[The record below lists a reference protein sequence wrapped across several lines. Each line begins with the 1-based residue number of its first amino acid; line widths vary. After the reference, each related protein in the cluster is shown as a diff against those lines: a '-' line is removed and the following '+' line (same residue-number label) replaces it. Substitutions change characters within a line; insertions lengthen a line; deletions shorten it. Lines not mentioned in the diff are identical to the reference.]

1 MFANLVFSRSL
12 SQTASK
18 GNDNE
23 DKIETMVNETSEHL
37 KLNVAL
43 VGATGMVGRTML
55 RVMEERD
62 FPVARLLPVASSKSV
77 GSTVPFKGEEVTVV
91 SMEDALKQAPHVAL
105 FSAGGS
111 ISTEWAPRF
120 AEVGTTVVDNSSAWR
135 MSPDHKL
142 IVPEVNG
149 GAVED
154 SDLVIAN
161 PNCTTMQL
169 VMCLKP
175 LHDRWRIRRGVV
187 NTYQSVTGTGQAAVA
202 QLEAER
208 NGEEGTQVYPHPID
222 KNCLP
227 HCDTF
232 QDNGY
237 TREEMKVHHETKKIM
252 GDDTIQLSCTAV
264 RVPVV
269 GGHSEAV
276 YVEFENEYDLD
287 EVRDALASFPGVV
300 LEDEPT
306 ENKYPM
312 PRDAEGKDDVFVGRL
327 RRDLGNPNGLHLWIV
342 ADNLRK
348 GAATNTVQIAEHL
361 HKQGRWS

>member
-1 MFANLVFSRSL
+1 MNPEL
-12 SQTASK
+12 TP
-18 GNDNE
+18 
-23 DKIETMVNETSEHL
+23 
-37 KLNVAL
+37 LNVAV

-55 RVMEERD
+55 SVLEARN
-62 FPVARLLPVASSKSV
+62 FPVATLLPVASARSV
-77 GSTVPFKGEEVTVV
+77 GSTVTFRGQEVEVV
-91 SMEDALKQAPHVAL
+91 SIEDALAQKPHVAL
-105 FSAGGS
+105 FSAGGDLS
-111 ISTEWAPRF
+111 LEWAPRF

-135 MSPDHKL
+135 MSEDHKL
-142 IVPEVNG
+142 VVPEVNG
-149 GAVED
+149 EVIGD
-154 SDLVIAN
+154 GDLVIAN

-175 LHDRWRIRRGVV
+175 LHDRWKIERGVV

-208 NGEEGTQVYPHPID
+208 RGEEGTGVYPHPID

-232 QDNGY
+232 QENGY

-252 GDDTIQLSCTAV
+252 GDDCIQLSCTAV

-276 YVEFENEYDLD
+276 YVEFAKDYEMDA
-287 EVRDALASFPGVV
+287 VREALAGFPGVV
-300 LEDEPT
+300 LEDSPEDLV
-306 ENKYPM
+306 YPM
-312 PRDAEGKDDVFVGRL
+312 PRNAHGKDEVFVGRL
-327 RRDLGNPNGLHLWIV
+327 RRDLGNPKGLHLWIV

-361 HKQGRWS
+361 HKAGRWS